1 MKNLL
6 ILFFGITMFC
16 SCNISDG
23 IKGSGNIRTEK
34 RNVDQFTGVKTSGS
48 IDIEIRGGEP
58 QSVEVEADDNV
69 LQYIIVSVSNGML
82 DVRYKPNMSFTNV
95 HTKVYV
101 TANNLDR
108 VFTSG
113 SGDIIST
120 DTLHDDKQIEINSSG
135 SGDIKLFVDAPSIKS
150 HSDGSG
156 NISIQGR
163 TKIFNCSSDGSGDIQ
178 CKRLLSETANV
189 SISGSGNAH
198 VYASVKLKASTDG
211 SGGIYYSGNPA
222 SPEIHKS
229 GSGEIESEN

>member
-6 ILFFGITMFC
+6 IVFSGTIMFC
-16 SCNISDG
+16 SCNMVDG

-34 RNVDQFTGVKTSGS
+34 RNVDQFTGIKTSGS
-48 IDIEIRGGEP
+48 IDIEIKNGET
-58 QSVEVEADDNV
+58 QTVEVEADDNV
-69 LQYIIVSVSNGML
+69 LQYVIVSVSNGML

-120 DTLHDDKQIEINSSG
+120 DTLHSDKQIEVNSNG
-135 SGDIKLFVDAPSIKS
+135 SGGIKVFVDAPSVKA

-156 NISIQGR
+156 NILLRGR
-163 TKIFNCSSDGSGDIQ
+163 TKSFDCSSDGSGDIQ
-178 CKRLLSETANV
+178 CKDLLSEATNV
-189 SISGSGNAH
+189 NISGSGNAH
-198 VYASVKLKASTDG
+198 VYASVKLKATTNG
-211 SGGIYYSGNPA
+211 SGDVYYSGNPS

-229 GSGEIESEN
+229 GSGDVEAEK